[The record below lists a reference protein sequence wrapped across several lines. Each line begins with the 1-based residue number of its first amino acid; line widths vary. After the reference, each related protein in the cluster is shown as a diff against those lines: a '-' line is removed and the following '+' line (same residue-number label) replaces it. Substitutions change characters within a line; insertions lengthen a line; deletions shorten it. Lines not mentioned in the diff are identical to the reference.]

1 MRDTMGALQFGIPQA
16 SCLFGRSIALDLS
29 DSHNSIAKIY
39 FSHSDV
45 TNKCTTTTMED
56 ER

>member
-1 MRDTMGALQFGIPQA
+1 MRDTMGAFQFGIPQA

-29 DSHNSIAKIY
+29 DSHNSIAKSY

-45 TNKCTTTTMED
+45 TNKCTTTMED